1 MKHLSTTKWGAS
13 ILHVNNKELSIIK
26 QGLELL
32 QQQSGLL
39 EPIQML
45 EALEAINTKEK
56 ESPKLTPEKRQWNE
70 SNMDTEAYAMWALDT
85 YCGAP

>member
-45 EALEAINTKEK
+45 EALEAINIKEK
-56 ESPKLTPEKRQWNE
+56 ESPKLTPEEQAE
-70 SNMDTEAYAMWALDT
+70 EQAEDAYYTSLCN
-85 YCGAP
+85 YEPQY